1 VLAPAFAGV
10 GLGAVI
16 ALTAYGPYPVSMVG
30 LPGEPIS
37 NMSPPTLAL
46 ACQAAFVTGVALLLR
61 RPVLPWLHR
70 PRVWAGVVTA
80 NGWAMTAFLW
90 HLTALFAV
98 TASVLALGLPQP
110 AVGDWQWWA
119 TRPVVLGLLAL
130 VTAVLVALF
139 RPADRPR
146 PARVG
151 ERPSSPSLVALR
163 DTLAAVEWR

>member
-1 VLAPAFAGV
+1 
-10 GLGAVI
+10 
-16 ALTAYGPYPVSMVG
+16 
-30 LPGEPIS
+30 
-37 NMSPPTLAL
+37 
-46 ACQAAFVTGVALLLR
+46 
-61 RPVLPWLHR
+61 
-70 PRVWAGVVTA
+70 
-80 NGWAMTAFLW
+80 MTAFLW

-151 ERPSSPSLVALR
+151 ERPSSPSLR
-163 DTLAAVEWR
+163 DTLAAVGMAVSVIGVLGLSMVGFGGALSGQTATFVVVPVTAASSLAGCGWLGAPRPQPPIGSARFGVATSAGVPRVRRTSSSKVVENTACG